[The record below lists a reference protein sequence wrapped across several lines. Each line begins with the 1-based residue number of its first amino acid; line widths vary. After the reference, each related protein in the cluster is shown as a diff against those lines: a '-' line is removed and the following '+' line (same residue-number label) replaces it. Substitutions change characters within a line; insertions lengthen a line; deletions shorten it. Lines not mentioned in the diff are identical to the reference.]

1 MDYGKPAAQ
10 FLSSAIPPDVDRY
23 EGKKISIKGVVAAI
37 DNDDPENVWLS
48 LEQGIRCNFR
58 EFEAMANE
66 FSVGDEVIID
76 GIVRTGN
83 DSGLVLDPAFS
94 RDMTAPFEP
103 E

>member
-10 FLSSAIPPDVDRY
+10 FLASAIPSDVDRY

-48 LEQGIRCNFR
+48 LGPGIRCNFR
-58 EFEAMANE
+58 DFGAMATE

-83 DSGLVLDPAFS
+83 DSGLVLDPALS

-103 E
+103 K